1 MNISVPRSLVILTL
15 LASLGGC
22 GETVLAPIGPVGA
35 AERTILLDA
44 VAIMLAI
51 VVPTIVATLA
61 FAWWFRAGNSR
72 ARYLPTWQYSG
83 QLELLVWSVPALVV
97 LFLGGIAWISSHE
110 LDPAR
115 PLTSAMTAAPAPAAT
130 ASADTSAMTPASM
143 SAGTST
149 NALAKAPAETLEIE
163 VVSLDWKWLFVYPA
177 QQVASINRM
186 VVPIGVPL
194 HLRVTSATV
203 MNVFF
208 VPRLGSE
215 IYSMGGMATQLNLQA
230 DQPGTY
236 PGLSANFS
244 GDGFSDMSFALEAVD
259 SGQFDAWVATT
270 KNGGGVLDDAAYRGL
285 LRQSE
290 NVQPYTYRG
299 VDAGLFNRIV
309 SMQLPPGEGPQTGH
323 PSPSVKPVGPAS
335 TGEH

>member
-1 MNISVPRSLVILTL
+1 MAYPVETDSPGTQRAGDPPVVPISSLLRLMLILSL
-15 LASLGGC
+15 IASLGGC
-22 GETVLAPIGPVGA
+22 GETVLSPIGPVGA

-61 FAWWFRAGNSR
+61 FAWWFRAGNTR

-97 LFLGGIAWISSHE
+97 LFLGGIAWISSHD
-110 LDPAR
+110 LDPAQ
-115 PLTSAMTAAPAPAAT
+115 PLTSSATPAAK
-130 ASADTSAMTPASM
+130 P
-143 SAGTST
+143 
-149 NALAKAPAETLEIE
+149 LEVE
-163 VVSLDWKWLFVYPA
+163 VVSLDWKWLFIYPD
-177 QQVASINRM
+177 QHVASINRM
-186 VVPIGVPL
+186 VIPTGVPL

-215 IYSMGGMATQLNLQA
+215 IYSMSGMATQLNLQA
-230 DQPGTY
+230 DQAGTF

-244 GDGFSDMSFALEAVD
+244 GDGFSDMTFALEALD
-259 SGQFDAWVATT
+259 AGQFDKWIETT
-270 KNGGGVLDDAAYRGL
+270 KTAGGVLDDSAYRGL

-290 NVQPYTYRG
+290 NIQPYTYRA
-299 VDAGLFNRIV
+299 VDDGLFNRIV
-309 SMQLPPGEGPQTGH
+309 SMQLPPGDGPT
-323 PSPSVKPVGPAS
+323 PSPSP
-335 TGEH
+335 GEH

>member
-1 MNISVPRSLVILTL
+1 MITAVLRSLVVLGL

-61 FAWWFRAGNSR
+61 FAWWFRAGNTR

-97 LFLGGIAWISSHE
+97 LFLGGIAWIGSHE
-110 LDPAR
+110 LDPAQ
-115 PLTSAMTAAPAPAAT
+115 PLTSTVKPAP
-130 ASADTSAMTPASM
+130 P
-143 SAGTST
+143 
-149 NALAKAPAETLEIE
+149 TLEVE
-163 VVSLDWKWLFVYPA
+163 VVSLDWKWLFIYPD
-177 QQVASINRM
+177 QQLASINRL
-186 VVPIGVPL
+186 VVPTGVPL

-215 IYSMGGMATQLNLQA
+215 ISSMSGMATQLNLQA
-230 DQPGTY
+230 DQPGTF

-244 GDGFSDMSFALEAVD
+244 GDGFSDMAFTLEAVD
-259 SGQFDAWVATT
+259 PGKFANWVAET
-270 KNGGGVLDDAAYRGL
+270 KNAGDVLDDNAYRQL
-285 LRQSE
+285 LRQSQDI
-290 NVQPYTYRG
+290 QPYTYRA

-309 SMQLPPGEGPQTGH
+309 SMHLPPGY
-323 PSPSVKPVGPAS
+323 GPAGPPS
-335 TGEH
+335 TGEP